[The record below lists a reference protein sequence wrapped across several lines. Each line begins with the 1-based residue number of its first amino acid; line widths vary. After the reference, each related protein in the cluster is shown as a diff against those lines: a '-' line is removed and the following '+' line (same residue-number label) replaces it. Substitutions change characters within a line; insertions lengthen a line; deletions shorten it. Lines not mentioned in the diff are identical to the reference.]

1 MRLDR
6 ILALLLTV
14 AVLALGL
21 GYVATRSQ
29 SYESHSQVV
38 LVPVTTAKDAPTVFD
53 SFTSAGTLGTLVELL
68 SSPDLA
74 AKVRAPE
81 VTFAARAVPDSRV
94 VGVTATGPQ
103 AAVQPALSALLAN
116 AKPAQ
121 KLLADSWTINTLVR
135 PTVASPGGP
144 ATPMLVLVVVALAI
158 LAGSAV
164 LLGARRLV
172 PDLAGRR
179 VRLPRPHRRR
189 PRVGA
194 STSTPVP
201 KSPTS

>member
-6 ILALLLTV
+6 ILAVLLTV

-74 AKVRAPE
+74 AKVGAPE

-94 VGVTATGPQ
+94 VGVTATGPE

-135 PTVASPGGP
+135 PTVATPGGP
-144 ATPMLVLVVVALAI
+144 ATPMLILVVVALAI

-179 VRLPRPHRRR
+179 LHLPRPHRRR

-194 STSTPVP
+194 STPVP